1 MNSQSDSELDINSS
15 VTIDRVDKK
24 ARKTNE
30 QRQGVKTSALS
41 KQIQDQNRTDFR
53 SNAQQARRNANAEPW
68 NPNLVYSHIP
78 MVVEDDAT
86 IFNRLSE
93 EMRMPIRLDTK
104 YRSMKPFEGPNLSEK
119 ISVKEI
125 NQMFEQG
132 GIIMEQTRQQKILA
146 DISTL
151 TSQRKDN
158 FEISCEW
165 ICMPVNSIEQQVDF
179 QE

>member
-1 MNSQSDSELDINSS
+1 MNSQSDSELDMNTSAVIF
-15 VTIDRVDKK
+15 REEKRAKK
-24 ARKTNE
+24 SNE
-30 QRQGVKTSALS
+30 QRQVVKTSAFSRQL
-41 KQIQDQNRTDFR
+41 QELNRTDFR
-53 SNAQQARRNANAEPW
+53 SNAQQARKNAEPW
-68 NPNLVYSHIP
+68 NSNLVHTQIP
-78 MVVEDDAT
+78 IVVEDDAI
-86 IFNRLSE
+86 IFSRLSE
-93 EMRMPIRLDTK
+93 EMKIHIRLDTK
-104 YRSMKPFEGPNLSEK
+104 YRSMKPFDGSHLSEK

-158 FEISCEW
+158 FEVSCEW